1 MGLVFKVGNL
11 EPEFGLKVME
21 VLKDRNLTWR
31 LVVRSFT
38 MERLGL
44 GKRGKARIW
53 VETATF
59 FVNSCGLMPL
69 PRQRVAHLYCIP
81 MSFVISTTVTN

>member
-1 MGLVFKVGNL
+1 MFKVGNL

-44 GKRGKARIW
+44 EKVGEKR
-53 VETATF
+53 
-59 FVNSCGLMPL
+59 
-69 PRQRVAHLYCIP
+69 
-81 MSFVISTTVTN
+81 